1 MQGLGIGSRKE
12 GRKWNKRR
20 GEKRD
25 VMEGCCEGFSVAILF
40 GVADV
45 FILDCRR
52 DDGGADGPQR
62 LNRSKCFLIAANAK
76 S

>member
-1 MQGLGIGSRKE
+1 
-12 GRKWNKRR
+12 
-20 GEKRD
+20 
-25 VMEGCCEGFSVAILF
+25 MEGCCEGFSVAILF